1 MLISPM
7 KFTTKLSKAEW
18 IEVKSIQ
25 NPAGL
30 LSAQRKYGLG
40 PGEMSAIFLA
50 KELGASPV
58 LLDDHRARKLAK
70 AEGLA
75 GGLSRRRNASKEITF
90 RGPC

>member
-1 MLISPM
+1 M

-40 PGEMSAIFLA
+40 SGEMSAIILRSSFDSWTLA
-50 KELGASPV
+50 N
-58 LLDDHRARKLAK
+58 
-70 AEGLA
+70 AE
-75 GGLSRRRNASKEITF
+75 SS
-90 RGPC
+90 